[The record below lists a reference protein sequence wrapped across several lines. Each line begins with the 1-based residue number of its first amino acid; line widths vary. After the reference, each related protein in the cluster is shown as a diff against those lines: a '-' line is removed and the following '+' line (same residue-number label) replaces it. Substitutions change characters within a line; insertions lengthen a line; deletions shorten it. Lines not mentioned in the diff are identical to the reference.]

1 VEGTDGRGHFS
12 LGTGISVETHTVVSL
27 DHAIHHIADEHQW
40 KDTMF
45 TDFFGRFGSIKGV
58 SIKQWLSIDKAP
70 TWAQFLE
77 HVGGPESPYYRYVF
91 HQESA
96 IDLKRQVVT
105 LFGGQGV
112 KFEYSFD
119 RYLAEAREVLTDC
132 KAYQFFQLFDTY
144 GKGFASKMGWA
155 GQQIPKEKQ

>member
-1 VEGTDGRGHFS
+1 
-12 LGTGISVETHTVVSL
+12 
-27 DHAIHHIADEHQW
+27 
-40 KDTMF
+40 MF
-45 TDFFGRFGSIKGV
+45 KDFFERFGSVKGV
-58 SIKQWLSIDKAP
+58 SIKERLSIDKAP

-77 HVGGPESPYYRYVF
+77 HVGGSESPYYRYVF

-132 KAYQFFQLFDTY
+132 KAYQFFQLFDIH

-155 GQQIPKEKQ
+155 GQPIPQEK